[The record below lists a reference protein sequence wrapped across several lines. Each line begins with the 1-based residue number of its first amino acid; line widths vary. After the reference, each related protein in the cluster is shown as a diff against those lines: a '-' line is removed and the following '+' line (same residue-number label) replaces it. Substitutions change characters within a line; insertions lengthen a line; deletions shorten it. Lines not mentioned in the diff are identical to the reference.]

1 MRSPSAARLRRDS
14 WHRSPFSPRSPPD
27 PRAHRQRRRPARRG
41 ARLPLPKRRRP
52 RDRSASPRV
61 QPSPRDRQAR
71 RRRSPFHCDLHVLLL
86 PSSGVDLKRASDRC
100 RVVKRGRARP
110 SRSQLD
116 IPPLRRDGP
125 RPTRRGRRRG
135 RRHLARGRGRRV
147 APPARRTRA
156 RARAES
162 GDSRPLGSHGD
173 VLAPPLTDER
183 RASLSV
189 VIPHWPLDEEV
200 EASLRR
206 CLASLPHD
214 CEKLVVVNDGTGFG
228 RNVNRGLRLASGDY
242 VAVAGNDTWVVEGD
256 VYDLCLPQTVTSPL
270 VIGDTPGIA
279 PALEPEGFHGC
290 FWVAPRSVLDRV
302 GLLDERFEHAFYE
315 DDDFVA
321 RLHASDIAT
330 RQIRSVRVRHVG
342 GLTMLKLGTRAR
354 DWLAQNEVVFREK
367 WGWTPLN
374 AGRVAQIK
382 LRPRW
387 PASTPPSSSWSAIR
401 RSCGSTRSGAA
412 SGPSSW
418 RSSST

>member
-1 MRSPSAARLRRDS
+1 M
-14 WHRSPFSPRSPPD
+14 
-27 PRAHRQRRRPARRG
+27 
-41 ARLPLPKRRRP
+41 
-52 RDRSASPRV
+52 
-61 QPSPRDRQAR
+61 
-71 RRRSPFHCDLHVLLL
+71 
-86 PSSGVDLKRASDRC
+86 
-100 RVVKRGRARP
+100 
-110 SRSQLD
+110 
-116 IPPLRRDGP
+116 
-125 RPTRRGRRRG
+125 
-135 RRHLARGRGRRV
+135 
-147 APPARRTRA
+147 
-156 RARAES
+156 
-162 GDSRPLGSHGD
+162 
-173 VLAPPLTDER
+173 
-183 RASLSV
+183 
-189 VIPHWPLDEEV
+189 
-200 EASLRR
+200 
-206 CLASLPHD
+206 ASLPHD

-367 WGWTPLN
+367 WGWTPSPTLVF
-374 AGRVAQIK
+374 RRPAQK
-382 LRPRW
+382 DTWHYCRNCSAW
-387 PASTPPSSSWSAIR
+387 PAEEYVDQAEIPSDNQCEEC
-401 RSCGSTRSGAA
+401 RSLWDAGECRQGGAD
-412 SGPSSW
+412 
-418 RSSST
+418 